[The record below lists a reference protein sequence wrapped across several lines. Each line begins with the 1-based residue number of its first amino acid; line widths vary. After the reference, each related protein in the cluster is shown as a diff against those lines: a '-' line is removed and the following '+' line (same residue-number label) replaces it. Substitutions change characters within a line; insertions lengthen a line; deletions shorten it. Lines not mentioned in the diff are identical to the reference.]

1 MIRILSRLAATLVII
16 LACSAAF
23 AQSAIGRL
31 AGSVFDSSGGVLP
44 GATVTLTGELT
55 GQTQTTTTTDTGSF
69 LFPQVQPGIY
79 TVGIMLSGFKRAE
92 FQHVEINVGVER
104 SITARLDV
112 ASVAEN
118 VEVVAGTPNVQTTT
132 PEVTQTVVQRQI
144 QDLPLDDR
152 DPLALIRLQ
161 AGVPGI
167 VNRVD
172 TSINGGR
179 PTWTEMTQD

>member
-1 MIRILSRLAATLVII
+1 MIRLFHCVWATALIV

-23 AQSAIGRL
+23 AQSSVGRL
-31 AGSVFDSSGGVLP
+31 AGSVFDTSGGVLP

-55 GQTQTTTTTDTGSF
+55 GQTQTTTTTDTGAF
-69 LFPQVQPGIY
+69 LFPQVQPGLYMVSI
-79 TVGIMLSGFKRAE
+79 VLSGFKTAE

-112 ASVAEN
+112 ASLAES
-118 VEVVAGTPNVQTTT
+118 VEVVASTPNVQTTT
-132 PEVTQTVVQRQI
+132 PEVTTTVVQRQI

-161 AGVPGI
+161 AG
-167 VNRVD
+167 
-172 TSINGGR
+172 
-179 PTWTEMTQD
+179 